1 MSLSRIETA
10 AAPVAIGPYSQA
22 VATNGMLFVSGQLPI
37 NPATGELVSG
47 DIAAA
52 TDQVLA
58 NIRAILEAAG
68 VGLEAVVRTEVYLKD
83 MGDFPV
89 MNERYAAH
97 FTGPV
102 LPARLAIE
110 AARLP
115 KDADIEIACIAAL
128 N

>member
-10 AAPVAIGPYSQA
+10 SAPAAIGPYSQA
-22 VATNGMLFVSGQLPI
+22 VAVNGMLFVSGQLPI
-37 NPATGELVSG
+37 NPETGEMVSG
-47 DIAAA
+47 IAAA

-58 NIRAILEAAG
+58 NIGAILEAAG
-68 VGLEAVVRTEVYLKD
+68 IGFDAVAKTEVFLKD

-89 MNERYAAH
+89 MNERYATC

-102 LPARLAIE
+102 LPARQAIQ

-115 KDADIEIACIAAL
+115 KDAGIEISCIAAL
-128 N
+128 G